1 MHSGQFAERISIE
14 SLTVTRNSIGE
25 ESKTWS
31 SVAEVWAN
39 VVTVRG
45 AEYVAAMQ
53 GQYRDD
59 IRVRVRYR
67 AGITN
72 LMRIQ
77 WRGKAYA
84 IESVMDGGPRRDY
97 IEMICASGVEDG
109 HN

>member
-25 ESKTWS
+25 ETKAWASI
-31 SVAEVWAN
+31 AEVWAE
-39 VVTVRG
+39 VTTIRG
-45 AEYVAAMQ
+45 AEYAAAMQ
-53 GQYRDD
+53 AQYRAD

-77 WRGKAYA
+77 WRGQAYA
-84 IESVMDGGPRRDY
+84 IEAVMDGGPRRDY